1 MKFLILQFTIFDYQ
15 KPIGLLALLDEES
28 KFPQA
33 TDNSLV
39 LKFNRHFSK
48 NDYYLSSQDGRAVS
62 FAIRHYA
69 GKVTYN
75 AKGFLEKN
83 RDSLSNNMTDCLKG
97 DYQLFI
103 NPCPL
108 L

>member
-1 MKFLILQFTIFDYQ
+1 MLTIFNYQ

-75 AKGFLEKN
+75 AKRFLEKN

-103 NPCPL
+103 NPFPL

>member
-1 MKFLILQFTIFDYQ
+1 M
-15 KPIGLLALLDEES
+15 LDEES

-62 FAIRHYA
+62 FAIRHFA

-83 RDSLSNNMTDCLKG
+83 RDSLSNNMMDCLKG
-97 DYQLFI
+97 YH
-103 NPCPL
+103 L